1 MPTRAEILK
10 EVFKTEP
17 LPAERPPEG
26 KTAGQEPPTDKIPN
40 TSASSASGSSSN
52 AMQDRMETAKPK
64 SAPSRTMGATPIMPA
79 NTRGNVTPS
88 RTQQMRTGQGRY
100 TRAATMP
107 GTSAAGFTPREP
119 SQPENI
125 PNTAART
132 MPEPDISMPGIRNAV
147 PTHAPSQTMQTPM
160 PARTAARPVRTQNAP
175 RSPMPSPVNAATKA
189 NAQADRAV
197 AEQRPSIPVPDAYN
211 RQPAN
216 QTRQARET
224 REAVT
229 IPQNTRAA
237 SPLRS
242 TQARTAAPGARL
254 ITCLS
259 AIPKTHPGYQAAQMM
274 QNDVKNGKQ
283 LGVCKCPAM
292 FYEAYRAA
300 LVQAG
305 VPFLAKTGEP
315 CVILTSGSMMNKAVQ
330 CLTNTYKEATMARS
344 VLTAKQMENDVSR
357 KTAGLRK
364 NLLYLY
370 GLTQAEQSVI
380 LSDMNGGQSCGIQSV
395 KSGKCQIGV
404 SEKAILESPDKPDML
419 RSALYAAIR
428 CNGPLRKTNR
438 QEEQQKQDV
447 IRMTAANRG
456 MEMLTSKEPYLYLTD
471 RADSKTYYRISK
483 GEMQKFRFAGKDPKT
498 GKNRIVSEGSIQRID
513 KNFAQAF
520 DQTVLSMTHPAVTKD
535 FKDVKAL
542 LFGKPGPLQ
551 AVNND
556 MKMQQRGEKDLA
568 HLMDAI
574 CRDRLAGNMVM
585 QSDDTQRKVDL
596 YFTENSALL
605 KMAAGE
611 PDVPH
616 TADFTMEDINHVRAV
631 AKANG
636 VNLRRYMGAAD
647 RLSTFTVEVKRA
659 ESIKGNVAK
668 TLAQAKKEQRGED
681 RSTTRSRGDADI
693 GDQE

>member
-1 MPTRAEILK
+1 
-10 EVFKTEP
+10 
-17 LPAERPPEG
+17 
-26 KTAGQEPPTDKIPN
+26 
-40 TSASSASGSSSN
+40 
-52 AMQDRMETAKPK
+52 
-64 SAPSRTMGATPIMPA
+64 
-79 NTRGNVTPS
+79 
-88 RTQQMRTGQGRY
+88 
-100 TRAATMP
+100 
-107 GTSAAGFTPREP
+107 
-119 SQPENI
+119 
-125 PNTAART
+125 
-132 MPEPDISMPGIRNAV
+132 
-147 PTHAPSQTMQTPM
+147 
-160 PARTAARPVRTQNAP
+160 
-175 RSPMPSPVNAATKA
+175 
-189 NAQADRAV
+189 
-197 AEQRPSIPVPDAYN
+197 
-211 RQPAN
+211 
-216 QTRQARET
+216 
-224 REAVT
+224 
-229 IPQNTRAA
+229 
-237 SPLRS
+237 
-242 TQARTAAPGARL
+242 
-254 ITCLS
+254 
-259 AIPKTHPGYQAAQMM
+259 MM

-315 CVILTSGSMMNKAVQ
+315 CVILTSGSMMDKAVQ
-330 CLTNTYKEATMARS
+330 CLTNTYKEASMVRS
-344 VLTAKQMENDVSR
+344 VFTAKQMENDVSR

-380 LSDMNGGQSCGIQSV
+380 LGDMNGGQSCGIQSV

-404 SEKAILESPDKPDML
+404 SEKAVLESPDKPDML

-428 CNGPLRKTNR
+428 CSGPLRKTNR

-456 MEMLTSKEPYLYLTD
+456 MEMLTPKEPYLYLTD

-498 GKNRIVSEGSIQRID
+498 GKNRIVSEGSILRTD

-556 MKMQQRGEKDLA
+556 MKMQQRGEKNLA

-574 CRDRLAGNMVM
+574 CRDRLAGNIVM

-611 PDVPH
+611 PNVPH
-616 TADFTMEDINHVRAV
+616 TADFTMEDISHVRAV

-636 VNLRRYMGAAD
+636 INLRRYMGAAD

-668 TLAQAKKEQRGED
+668 ALAQARKEQRGES
-681 RSTTRSRGDADI
+681 RSTTRSIGDADI

>member
-10 EVFKTEP
+10 EVFKKGP

-26 KTAGQEPPTDKIPN
+26 RTAEQELPSEKNSN
-40 TSASSASGSSSN
+40 TSESSASGSSSN

-64 SAPSRTMGATPIMPA
+64 SAPSTMIGATPAMPA
-79 NTRGNVTPS
+79 NAQGNVTPS
-88 RTQQMRTGQGRY
+88 RTPQARMAQNRY
-100 TRAATMP
+100 TQTTAMP
-107 GTSAAGFTPREP
+107 GAPTSRFAPQEQ
-119 SQPENI
+119 SQSANVPD
-125 PNTAART
+125 TAPRT
-132 MPEPDISMPGIRNAV
+132 MPEPDIPISGMRNPAQAHAPNKVSRVQRPTKSPAGPARAQALQRNRMPGPVKAAGRTN
-147 PTHAPSQTMQTPM
+147 
-160 PARTAARPVRTQNAP
+160 TAASQPVAG
-175 RSPMPSPVNAATKA
+175 
-189 NAQADRAV
+189 
-197 AEQRPSIPVPDAYN
+197 QRPSIPVPETYPRHPVNQA
-211 RQPAN
+211 RQDR
-216 QTRQARET
+216 QVRQAAPMPRIS
-224 REAVT
+224 RADSP
-229 IPQNTRAA
+229 IQKPQT
-237 SPLRS
+237 
-242 TQARTAAPGARL
+242 RTAAPGARL
-254 ITCLS
+254 LTCLA

-274 QNDVKNGKQ
+274 ENDVRNGKQ

-292 FYEAYRAA
+292 FYEAYRSA
-300 LVQAG
+300 LVRAG

-315 CVILTSGSMMNKAVQ
+315 CVILTSGSVMNKAVQ
-330 CLTNTYKEATMARS
+330 CLSNTYKEASMTRS

-380 LSDMNGGQSCGIQSV
+380 LNDMNGGQSCGVQSV

-404 SEKAILESPDKPDML
+404 SEKAILTSPDKPDML
-419 RSALYAAIR
+419 RGALYAAIR
-428 CNGPLRKTNR
+428 CSGPLRKTNR

-456 MEMLTSKEPYLYLTD
+456 MDMLTPNEPYLYLTD

-498 GKNRIVSEGSIQRID
+498 GKNKIVSEGNILRSD

-520 DQTVLSMTHPAVTKD
+520 DQTILSMTHPAVTKN

-542 LFGKPGPLQ
+542 LFGKPGTLQ

-556 MKMQQRGEKDLA
+556 MKMQQRGEKNLA

-585 QSDDTQRKVDL
+585 QSDDTQRKANL

-605 KMAAGE
+605 RMAAGE
-611 PDVPH
+611 TNVPH
-616 TADFTMEDINHVRAV
+616 TADFTVEDINQVRTA

-636 VNLRRYMGAAD
+636 INLRRYMGAAD

-668 TLAQAKKEQRGED
+668 TLAQARKNQRGEG
-681 RSTTRSRGDADI
+681 RSATRSRGEADI